1 MIKQFLK
8 IAGVKNEKDLLRKY
22 GSEQEFFA
30 NHPEAEMLAYAAMGG
45 SFYQDG
51 GSPLFSTQG
60 QALRNFMNTVAYTPG
75 GWMPSHVQLPPV
87 KTFDEGGMTPQD
99 EAAMVQQGPPPPDQ
113 GQGGGGQEGQ
123 LEEII
128 KMIVQALQ
136 QGMAPEQIMAKLVE
150 MGVPEDQA
158 GELVQGVVQ
167 QLQAQDGAEGQE
179 APPQEMMEEQA
190 PMGRYGGMYR
200 GGGEPCPGRNQI
212 RNEQGTCVCGPGFVT
227 DEMSGECIPI
237 GSNEEPENPMTN
249 SMPRSLTNTGGFN
262 AGIGLQGKKYNLD
275 YGFKMGPDFKTG
287 VEHNATLGIPNL
299 FTKGKNKGGLDL
311 NANYKVGRSFGAGLG
326 ASLPLT
332 GRENGSLL
340 KFTGN
345 VGQMFNDPELKNS
358 LGVANQFEN
367 NFSMMEPPKKNPVN
381 YQAGVE
387 YLGKMFGSKGPQVK
401 VSASYGNRE
410 YGGLSKFIDGGA
422 PEEMMAPQQGG
433 QDQQQQLMQQVAQ
446 ALQQGAQPEEVMQQ
460 LVQMGMPQ
468 DQAQQLIQMIMQQMQ
483 GAAEQQAPMQ
493 MYGGSYKNGGVPSV
507 YADGYSGTSSGG
519 QYFDYGGPYIPLYN
533 GGGDNNYSEG
543 GKVKKYKKGG
553 EYNMTDQEV
562 QDLIKQGYKIQYI

>member
-8 IAGVKNEKDLLRKY
+8 IAGVKTEKDLLRKY

-30 NHPEAEMLAYAAMGG
+30 DHPEAEMLAYAAMGG
-45 SFYQDG
+45 SFYQNG
-51 GSPLFSTQG
+51 GSS
-60 QALRNFMNTVAYTPG
+60 LRNFMNTVEYTPRRYN
-75 GWMPSHVQLPPV
+75 
-87 KTFDEGGMTPQD
+87 DGGMASQPD
-99 EAAMVQQGPPPPDQ
+99 PEAAMVQQGPPPPDQ
-113 GQGGGGQEGQ
+113 GQGQ
-123 LEEII
+123 LEEVI

-150 MGVPEDQA
+150 MGIPEDQA

-167 QLQAQDGAEGQE
+167 QLQAQSGAEGQQPSQEQMMAGPQGQE
-179 APPQEMMEEQA
+179 APPEEMMEEEA

-227 DEMSGECIPI
+227 DDMSGECIPI
-237 GSNEEPENPMTN
+237 GLNEEPGNSMIN
-249 SMPRSLTNTGGFN
+249 SMPRSLMNTRGFN
-262 AGIGLQGKKYNLD
+262 AGIGLKGKKYNFN
-275 YGFKMGPDFKTG
+275 YGFNVAPDFKTG

-299 FTKGKNKGGLDL
+299 FTMGKNRGGLDL
-311 NANYKVGRSFGAGLG
+311 NADYKVSRSFGAGLD
-326 ASLPLT
+326 ATLPLT
-332 GRENGSLL
+332 KRENGSLL

-345 VGQMFNDPELKNS
+345 VDKMFNDPELRNS
-358 LGVANQFEN
+358 TEFN
-367 NFSMMEPPKKNPVN
+367 MMESPKKNPMN

-387 YLGKMFGSKGPQVK
+387 YSGRMFGSKGPEVTIG
-401 VSASYGNRE
+401 ANYGNRE

-422 PEEMMAPQQGG
+422 PQQGG
-433 QDQQQQLMQQVAQ
+433 QDQQQQIMQQVAQ

-460 LVQMGMPQ
+460 LVQMGIPQ

-483 GAAEQQAPMQ
+483 GASEQQAPMQ
-493 MYGGSYKNGGVPSV
+493 MYGGSYKYGGYYGNVPQHGNPGT
-507 YADGYSGTSSGG
+507 YADGYSGTSNGG

-533 GGGDNNYSEG
+533 GGGDNNYSIG

-553 EYNMTDQEV
+553 EYDMTNQEV
-562 QDLIKQGYKIQYI
+562 EDLIKQGYKIQYI